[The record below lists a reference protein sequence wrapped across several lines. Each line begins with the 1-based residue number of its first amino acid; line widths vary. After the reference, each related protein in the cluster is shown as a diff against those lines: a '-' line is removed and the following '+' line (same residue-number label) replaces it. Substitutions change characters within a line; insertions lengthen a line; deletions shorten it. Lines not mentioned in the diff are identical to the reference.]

1 LRWNHN
7 SLRWNHNLIDLPVA
21 APQPNSF
28 PLGAERERVR
38 IAAPRPAHGERQGEP
53 VAVSANRNRVAI
65 VTDAWH
71 PQVNGVVRTLSAV
84 CEGLTAA
91 GYEIAVFGPD
101 RYRTIPCPGYSS
113 IRLAIG
119 AGPMLRRQLSEF
131 APQAVHIATE
141 GPLGIAAR
149 KFCLAQGWSFTTA
162 YHTRFPEYVR
172 ARCGVPLSWTYA
184 ALRRFHAPSKGVMV
198 ATETVRRELAGRGFD
213 HIVAWTRGV
222 DTGLFR
228 PGCEPAVELPRPVF
242 LYVGRIAV
250 EKNLPAFLDLDLPG
264 SKLVVGDGPSLPAM
278 QRRYPH
284 VHFAGAQSGEAL
296 VRHYAAADVMV
307 MPSRTET
314 FGLVLLE
321 ALACGVPV
329 AAFPS
334 AGPNDV
340 IGDGGAGIIDEDLR
354 RAACAALDIPRERCL
369 AHASRFSWQASV
381 DQFVGHLAWM

>member
-1 LRWNHN
+1 LTHLALAPHPLRAEAEGLSPRSWKNEA
-7 SLRWNHNLIDLPVA
+7 LP
-21 APQPNSF
+21 
-28 PLGAERERVR
+28 
-38 IAAPRPAHGERQGEP
+38 P
-53 VAVSANRNRVAI
+53 VTARKRVAI

-84 CEGLTAA
+84 RAGLSEA
-91 GYEIAVFGPD
+91 GHDIAVFGPD
-101 RYRTIPCPGYSS
+101 RYRTIPCPGYST
-113 IRLAIG
+113 IRLAVG
-119 AGPMLRRQLSEF
+119 AGRTLARQLTEF

-141 GPLGIAAR
+141 GPLGFAGRAY
-149 KFCLAQGWSFTTA
+149 CLAQGWPFTTA

-184 ALRRFHAPSKGVMV
+184 ALRRFHAPSSGVMV
-198 ATETVRRELAGRGFD
+198 ATETMRRELAEWGFD
-213 HIVAWTRGV
+213 RLVAWTRGV

-228 PGCEPAVELPRPVF
+228 PGCAPAIDLPRPVF

-264 SKLVVGDGPSLPAM
+264 SKLVVGDGPSLAAM
-278 QRRYPH
+278 KRRYPE

-296 VRHYAAADVMV
+296 VRHYATADVMV
-307 MPSRTET
+307 LPSRTET
-314 FGLVLLE
+314 FGLVMLE

-340 IGDGGAGIIDEDLR
+340 ISNSGAGIIDEDLG
-354 RAACAALDIPRERCL
+354 RAARAALDIPRERCL
-369 AHASRFSWQASV
+369 AHAQRFSWQASIN
-381 DQFVGHLAWM
+381 QFVGHLAWM